1 MAETSKRTTNNS
13 ASKSRK
19 SKNDII
25 RSTLGT
31 YLKQKNYSMNE
42 KFRKSD
48 LALTQTMDQYDVMM
62 MMDDD
67 VAKVNSILY
76 SNVLC
81 LSNNQSTVELQ
92 FSKFH
97 KFIQSQTVPAVKA
110 ELQTL
115 LWPLLCHI
123 YIEMIKG
130 RDSRPAAEFLRK
142 YAHLIGPVDNLYSPV
157 VSEVNGQP
165 HANQTQTEQQ
175 QQQQQQQQPDSQ
187 HKDIT
192 SPPPTS
198 STTQIIFASEDA
210 NDTMRTKS
218 SATARKSDIE
228 LNSNDISDYF
238 KELVSSLSLCLR
250 IDEISSIDIARNF
263 RSAKYEMVLSLQALY
278 AMKHFLAKSGHVIIL
293 HILQNWFSLEIREY
307 LNELEHDSDEDMDDI
322 NDIDTNDV
330 SNNGIEN
337 NGSDLHA
344 HSDGE
349 EFDFRDTNCRLNNS
363 HSEIRNLIAKVES
376 EIRTVNGMN
385 KSISSLSGDTS
396 TANRADSF
404 PTSSLAD
411 CLPSVAPDRKS
422 FSVVQNK
429 YLQNIRA
436 SVIRSR
442 KLELPMRVFN
452 VLNAD
457 HQLSCCDMDKDECHL
472 VCGFDES
479 TIKLW
484 QLNQSKMRGRK
495 PFSPFSNR
503 LCDWCLEN
511 CETSSSSSS
520 DIDSDDDTSNVQRR
534 KRTPVM
540 GLFARQRTKSPC
552 MDGMGATGSRRK
564 SKRKQRQEFMQQ
576 RHEDNIF
583 ADGGV
588 VALRG
593 HNKGVT
599 DILFSRYNPLIFSVS
614 KDNTMR
620 AWKAVDYRCGAVYRG
635 HNYPIWCLAESSTGL
650 YLATGSRDLTARL
663 WSTDREH
670 PLQTYVGHTQD
681 VDAIAFHP
689 NGNYIATGSTD
700 LTVRLWDV
708 TSGKLLRVFID
719 CHLPVHCVSFSPD
732 GRYLAAGGEE
742 SKIRIF
748 DLAAGSQL
756 NELKDHS
763 ADVNNIVWNSSSSK
777 LASCC
782 ADGSVRV
789 YSVNKIAQSSSNS
802 SSQTPTAST
811 STSTSSNSNSNK
823 LLISN
828 DTGCKR
834 ALKVFFNFD
843 DTISCIGS
851 S

>member
-48 LALTQTMDQYDVMM
+48 LALTQTMDQYDVTM

-76 SNVLC
+76 SNVLS

-97 KFIQSQTVPAVKA
+97 KFVQSQTVPAVKA
-110 ELQTL
+110 ELQTI
-115 LWPLLCHI
+115 LWPLMCHI

-130 RDSRPAAEFLRK
+130 KESRPAAEFLRK
-142 YAHLIGPVDNLYSPV
+142 YAYLIGPIERSCPV
-157 VSEVNGQP
+157 VNEMNGQT
-165 HANQTQTEQQ
+165 HGNQAQFEQMQTDTQR
-175 QQQQQQQQPDSQ
+175 
-187 HKDIT
+187 KDIT
-192 SPPPTS
+192 SPPL
-198 STTQIIFASEDA
+198 TTQIIFANEDTA
-210 NDTMRTKS
+210 DIMRTKS
-218 SATARKSDIE
+218 TPTSSLNARKNDIE
-228 LNSNDISDYF
+228 LNSNEMSDYF

-250 IDEISSIDIARNF
+250 IDEISSIDITRNF
-263 RSAKYEMVLSLQALY
+263 RSAKYEMILSLQALY

-307 LNELEHDSDEDMDDI
+307 LNELEHDSDEDMDDVD
-322 NDIDTNDV
+322 DIDGNEQI

-337 NGSDLHA
+337 NGSDLPA
-344 HSDGE
+344 HSDDGE

-385 KSISSLSGDTS
+385 KSISSIGSGDTG
-396 TANRADSF
+396 TKNRADSF
-404 PTSSLAD
+404 PTLSLAD
-411 CLPSVAPDRKS
+411 CLPTVTPDRKS
-422 FSVVQNK
+422 FTVVQNK

-436 SVIRSR
+436 SVIRSH

-457 HQLSCCDMDKDECHL
+457 HQLSCCDVDKDECHL

-484 QLNQSKMRGRK
+484 QLNQSKLRGRR

-511 CETSSSSSS
+511 CETSSSSSE
-520 DIDSDDDTSNVQRR
+520 IDSDDDTSNVQRR
-534 KRTPVM
+534 KRQPVM
-540 GLFARQRTKSPC
+540 GLFARQRTKQP
-552 MDGMGATGSRRK
+552 DEHGTEVTGPKRK
-564 SKRKQRQEFMQQ
+564 SKRDQRQEFMKQ
-576 RHEDNIF
+576 RHDDNIF
-583 ADGGV
+583 MDGGC

-599 DILFSRYNPLIFSVS
+599 DILFSKYNPLIFSVS

-620 AWKAVDYRCGAVYRG
+620 AWKAIDYRCGAVYRG
-635 HNYPIWCLAESSTGL
+635 HNYPIWCVAESSTGL

-663 WSTDREH
+663 WCTDREH

-732 GRYLAAGGEE
+732 GRLLAAGGEE

-763 ADVNNIVWNSSSSK
+763 ADVNNIVWNSTGSK

-789 YSVNKIAQSSSNS
+789 YSVNKIAQSASNS
-802 SSQTPTAST
+802 SSHTPMAST
-811 STSTSSNSNSNK
+811 STSSSSNSNSNK